1 MGGDTACTGARAGE
15 GRVDPATLMI
25 LRALAGERGKVE
37 IGGRGYAFSCV
48 TTFRLEDP
56 ETGRV
61 HQCADTLGL
70 LRMILDLLRDA
81 RERRHRRLFSS
92 VPPSG

>member
-1 MGGDTACTGARAGE
+1 MGGETVRCSAGAGE

-37 IGGRGYAFSCV
+37 IGGRAYTFSCV
-48 TTFRLEDP
+48 ATFHLEDQ

-61 HQCADTLGL
+61 HRCRDAIGL
-70 LRMILDLLRDA
+70 LRTILDLLRDA
-81 RERRHRRLFSS
+81 REGQHRRHFASLA
-92 VPPSG
+92 PPG